1 MSKSTHTSQDRRKPI
16 TITRQLTITSWAH
29 KPNKCKYKYTML
41 VYNIQHLLVSF
52 KLSALSYSGVLTS
65 NLHFVVDIVSL
76 QLSSLDEPVLLC
88 FSSRFTMLSSLP
100 FCTVSVCLLFVCL
113 LFQSIHFPHL
123 LSGSLCSGPEL
134 YIVQIT
140 PTSTLCCIQILLTS
154 THSFQR
160 RGCSSPVVIIRHWF
174 RLSAVC
180 MLHVDLEVQTVP

>member
-16 TITRQLTITSWAH
+16 TITRRLTITSWAH

-41 VYNIQHLLVSF
+41 VYNIQHLLVNF

-100 FCTVSVCLLFVCL
+100 FCTVSVSVICVPSVPVYSFPTLTEWEFMLRARALHCANHSHLYAVLYPDPSDEHTQLSEERLFFSRSHHQALV
-113 LFQSIHFPHL
+113 
-123 LSGSLCSGPEL
+123 
-134 YIVQIT
+134 
-140 PTSTLCCIQILLTS
+140 
-154 THSFQR
+154 
-160 RGCSSPVVIIRHWF
+160 
-174 RLSAVC
+174 
-180 MLHVDLEVQTVP
+180 